1 MRGWNNGINGGFSG
15 SNFNGGWS
23 PRGYGYGM
31 GFPWGETLLILALVA
46 LVVGVVWFVA
56 RTIKAKK
63 GGAGKLASEGSAA
76 YAGSGTA
83 SGGAVSVAASG
94 AGMDRALDIIL
105 ERYARGE
112 IDTDTLK
119 SMREEIARVAGLES

>member
-1 MRGWNNGINGGFSG
+1 MRGWNNGMNGGFTG
-15 SNFNGGWS
+15 GNFSGGWS

-46 LVVGVVWFVA
+46 LVVGVVWFAA
-56 RTIKAKK
+56 RALKARK
-63 GGAGKLASEGSAA
+63 GGAGKLAAEGSAA
-76 YAGSGTA
+76 YAGSG
-83 SGGAVSVAASG
+83 GAGSVAASG

-119 SMREEIARVAGLES
+119 AMREEIARVAGLES